1 MRPPSRRR
9 GHGTP
14 REISA
19 GRDDDDEAEGVQ
31 RPSSDEDADAATVD
45 ERSEIRRL
53 CLAWGGLRGQ
63 AAAQVRDDTHLA
75 RLSRGKHRAAEGAA
89 AAAEEEEQARIL
101 FEVFRRVALP
111 RFEFFFYFSTRV
123 TTKKKKTRAATR
135 SHRPTGKGQSSFSL
149 PHSLDA
155 IHHASVDGL
164 GLLWRLPPQLAG
176 RAQLEEDVHR
186 VRREEKRIY
195 SVRSNRDHRF
205 SVEKRI
211 LFSTSCF
218 LR

>member
-1 MRPPSRRR
+1 MMMKTKELNALLLTRTPTPPPSTSGARFVAFASPGAVSEAKQRHRCGTTRISRGYREGNIAPQRAPLLPRRR
-9 GHGTP
+9 
-14 REISA
+14 R
-19 GRDDDDEAEGVQ
+19 
-31 RPSSDEDADAATVD
+31 
-45 ERSEIRRL
+45 RS
-53 CLAWGGLRGQ
+53 
-63 AAAQVRDDTHLA
+63 
-75 RLSRGKHRAAEGAA
+75 RAAFVRG
-89 AAAEEEEQARIL
+89 
-101 FEVFRRVALP
+101 VSRRVALP
-111 RFEFFFYFSTRV
+111 RFEGFLFFDESDDEE
-123 TTKKKKTRAATR
+123 KKTRAATR

-186 VRREEKRIY
+186 VRREEKRID

-205 SVEKRI
+205 SVEKRV